1 MGPNMS
7 LVDNTFSDT
16 NFQNRNEMMV
26 MQVILFGS
34 VCETA
39 KWYSVLASQL
49 NNKKNK
55 SSYRH
60 NYFYI

>member
-39 KWYSVLASQL
+39 K
-49 NNKKNK
+49 
-55 SSYRH
+55 
-60 NYFYI
+60 